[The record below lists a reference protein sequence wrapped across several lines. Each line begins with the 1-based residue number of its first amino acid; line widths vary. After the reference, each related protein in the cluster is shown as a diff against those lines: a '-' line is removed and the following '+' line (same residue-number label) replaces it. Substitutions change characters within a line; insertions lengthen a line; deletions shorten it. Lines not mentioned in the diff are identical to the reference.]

1 MRSISAARLSPT
13 QRKRLGRLAAVTAAT
28 AALGLSYALLM
39 RYTGLA
45 VPCPF
50 RELTGL
56 LCPGCGVSRMCL
68 SLLSGDLAAAWRY
81 NPALLCISP
90 LFAALVFDL
99 ALRYVKEGSLR
110 PHKWANVLLWIMIIA
125 LLAFGVLRNL

>member
-1 MRSISAARLSPT
+1 
-13 QRKRLGRLAAVTAAT
+13 
-28 AALGLSYALLM
+28 M
-39 RYTGLA
+39 RYTGFA
-45 VPCPF
+45 VPCAF

-90 LFAALVFDL
+90 LFEALALDL

-110 PHKWANVLLWIMIIA
+110 PHKWANVLLWIMIIT